1 MRSTRPSC
9 AAGGAY
15 ASGDDRPPAHSSR
28 AQEACGT
35 DVHFFVW
42 VILILITVFIDIFRL
57 HDLPGRTKG
66 PAVLIRAGFSG
77 RTCSS
82 AAISSKAGASS
93 PDQLIKLAGLRG
105 RESPLC

>member
-57 HDLPGRTKG
+57 HDLPGRTKALRFLFVLASAVGRAVPLLSPAKPG
-66 PAVLIRAGFSG
+66 PAH
-77 RTCSS
+77 RTS
-82 AAISSKAGASS
+82 
-93 PDQLIKLAGLRG
+93 
-105 RESPLC
+105 